1 MHRLPRS
8 IAAVCLLAASV
19 NATARADEASTSS
32 PDFTREVR
40 PILSRHCF
48 KCHGPDPDTREAGLR
63 LDDPTSATAPADSG
77 ETAIVPGKPDASEL
91 LTRVFSDDE
100 SLLMPPPSAKLPLT
114 AAQKETLRRWIAAG
128 AEYEQHWAFQPPV
141 HGEPP
146 AVKAADW
153 PHNAIDRFVLAKL
166 ESMDLK
172 PSPPADRETLARRA
186 SFDLI
191 GLPPTPAE
199 LDAFLAD
206 DAPNAYERYV
216 DRLLESPRYGERW
229 ARRWLDLARYAD
241 TNGYEKDRPRSIW
254 PYRDW
259 VINALNADMPFD
271 QFTIEQLA
279 GDMLPNATI
288 QQRIATGFHRN
299 TMLNEEGGI
308 DPLEFRF
315 YAMTD
320 RVQTTGTTWLGLTLQ
335 CAQCHTHKYDPL
347 PHREYYAIMAMLN
360 NADEPE
366 LDIPTPEVS
375 AQREQRQQQIAAL
388 IDKLLTKAP
397 ADGFAKWLAVERERV
412 IRWRP
417 LRPATAKSNLPLLT
431 VQDDDSVFVSG
442 DITKTDT
449 YELTFAP
456 GAQPITAV
464 RLEAMPDDRLPA
476 HGPGMTYYE
485 GRKGDFFLG
494 EFQLEADGQPVKFAS
509 ANHSFAKL
517 SIGGGAVSAALTIDG
532 DPETGWSTATREG
545 EPHHAVY
552 RLEQPLTEAGE
563 LRLRMLFGRHYA
575 ASLGRFRI
583 WVTDDPRANDAR
595 EMPAEIE
602 SLLLLADADLNPS
615 QARPASPLLPANL
628 GGLSRRAS
636 RIDRLK
642 NLPAYPTTLVMHERP
657 PENPRPTFIHKRGE
671 FLQPTDEV
679 QPGVFS
685 SLHALPPGVEAN
697 RLGLARWLV
706 ARDNPL
712 TSRVVVNRAWA
723 AFFGLGLVR
732 TVEDF
737 GFQGAA
743 PSHPELLDY
752 LAVELMEDGWSMK
765 RLHKRI
771 VMSAAYR
778 QASRVTPELLE
789 LDPENV
795 WLARGPRVRLDGEMI
810 RDAALRA
817 SGLLSPK
824 LGGPSVFPPQPPG
837 VTTEGTYGKLNWNP
851 STGEDRYRRGLYTF
865 SKRTAPF
872 AMFTTFDG
880 PTGEACLARRD
891 VSNTPLQALTLMNDV
906 VFQEAAQ
913 ALGQRLAGH
922 NAGGN
927 AGQLDED
934 NAARLDELYRRV
946 LSRRPNAA
954 EQATLLGFFDAQRG
968 RLEAGELDAAAILR
982 DAPKIAELPQVDAKD
997 AAAWTLVARI
1007 VLNLD
1012 EAITKH

>member
-1 MHRLPRS
+1 MHRLSRS

-146 AVKAADW
+146 TVKAADW

-172 PSPPADRETLARRA
+172 PSPPADRETLARRT

-288 QQRIATGFHRN
+288 EQRIATGFHRN

-397 ADGFAKWLAVERERV
+397 ADGFEKWLAVERERV

-456 GAQPITAV
+456 GAQPIAAV

-615 QARPASPLLPANL
+615 QRDQL
-628 GGLSRRAS
+628 RRYYVQTSADLADE
-636 RIDRLK
+636 RAELDRLK

-771 VMSAAYR
+771 VMSATYR

-880 PTGEACLARRD
+880 PTGEACLA
-891 VSNTPLQALTLMNDV
+891 
-906 VFQEAAQ
+906 
-913 ALGQRLAGH
+913 
-922 NAGGN
+922 
-927 AGQLDED
+927 
-934 NAARLDELYRRV
+934 
-946 LSRRPNAA
+946 
-954 EQATLLGFFDAQRG
+954 
-968 RLEAGELDAAAILR
+968 
-982 DAPKIAELPQVDAKD
+982 
-997 AAAWTLVARI
+997 
-1007 VLNLD
+1007 
-1012 EAITKH
+1012 